1 LPEMKDFLPDGFG
14 KGPLNKVKEFVNT
27 VCPKCGGPAQRE
39 TDVSDPFVDS
49 SWYFLRYPCTEF
61 DDRAIDKKRMEK
73 WLPVDMYIGGKE
85 HTVLHLLYSRFVAM
99 VLHDLGYLKEEEPY
113 KRFFAHGLLIR
124 EGAKISKSKGN
135 IVNPD
140 EYIAKFGADS
150 VRLYLMFLGDV
161 RLGGDWRDSGMAGMS
176 RFVNRIWAI
185 AQRIIKKGKKETK
198 DSGAER
204 AGQRVI
210 KRVGDD
216 LERLKF
222 NTAIAFIME
231 YINSLYEF
239 EIAKKEIG
247 VDAIKTLAKIVSPFA
262 PHLAEELWNQLG
274 HKKSIFTEKWPQYDP
289 ALVKEETIELVIQI
303 NGKVRARLTVPAD
316 ISEEE
321 ARKLSTSDVDIKK
334 WLGGKEP
341 KKVIFVKGRLVNIV
355 I

>member
-1 LPEMKDFLPDGFG
+1 
-14 KGPLNKVKEFVNT
+14 
-27 VCPKCGGPAQRE
+27 
-39 TDVSDPFVDS
+39 
-49 SWYFLRYPCTEF
+49 
-61 DDRAIDKKRMEK
+61 
-73 WLPVDMYIGGKE
+73 MYIGGKE
-85 HTVLHLLYSRFVAM
+85 HTVLHLLYSRFVTM
-99 VLHDLGYLKEEEPY
+99 VLRDLGYFKEEEPY

-161 RLGGDWRDSGMAGMS
+161 RLGGDWRDSGMAGMA

-198 DSGAER
+198 DSGTER

-247 VDAIKTLAKIVSPFA
+247 VDAIETLAKIISPFA

-274 HKKSIFTEKWPQYDP
+274 YKKSIFTESWPQYDP
-289 ALVKEETIELVIQI
+289 ALVKEETIELVVQI
-303 NGKVRARLTVPAD
+303 NGKVRGRFSVPAE

-321 ARKLSTSDVDIKK
+321 AKKMALADENIKK

-341 KKVIFVKGRLVNIV
+341 RKIIFVKGRLVNLV